1 MLNWLVLL
9 AVVMGVVAAGNV
21 DAKIDPLL
29 RVSTNLGEVV
39 GHYNEVGIREWKGI
53 PYAQPPVGDLRWE
66 YPLAAKP
73 YASGVYE
80 ANFNA
85 NGCPQVCK
93 LPPGN
98 CPEYGISEDC
108 LYLTVFSPSK
118 PSADPNGY
126 PVHFWIHGGAFEQG
140 LGNCALYN
148 ASTFAQEDVTSVVI
162 NYRLGVVGF
171 LASPSQK
178 GNYGLLD
185 QRMALQWTRDNIRGF
200 GGNPDKITIAGQS
213 AGAMSVAAHMTSPNS
228 KGMFAGAIMES
239 NPLALPFHSR
249 ASAKANAKT
258 VFAYV
263 GCAEDDVACMR
274 AKPIDQL
281 LEAQENAIKLNLNN
295 LLINF
300 LPFAP
305 MVETVAENP
314 NTELPEQPFT
324 ALAKGAWTT
333 PTAPLL
339 AGSLYDEG
347 QLFVYELFTKPVT
360 KTAYSVIID
369 GTFGIKKGEEI
380 SKMYP
385 FDLVN
390 PGNET
395 DARHTLNMLA
405 TDLLFYCPLR
415 NMTRGAL
422 NAFAA
427 NSAKSPDV
435 FIYRFKHVESF
446 DCWGPDY
453 SFCVGSCCHGS
464 ELPYVF
470 NVFTDGKSVSYTPTA
485 DEVTLTSDIS
495 HAWTNFFHSG
505 SPNLGKA
512 SIPMNYPKYEAALDN
527 LLVLDEPGFEVQR
540 HVREKYCDL
549 WDRLGYYY

>member
-1 MLNWLVLL
+1 MFVNLIVFAVIFVAAVSAGTSVDSLL
-9 AVVMGVVAAGNV
+9 TVTTTLGVV
-21 DAKIDPLL
+21 
-29 RVSTNLGEVV
+29 E
-39 GHYNEVGIREWKGI
+39 GHYNEVGVREWKGI

-66 YPLAAKP
+66 YPVSPKA
-73 YASGVYE
+73 YDGVYK
-80 ANFNA
+80 ANYDA
-85 NGCPQVCK
+85 PGCAQVCK

-98 CPEYGISEDC
+98 CPEYGIGEDC
-108 LYLTVFSPSK
+108 LYLTVFSPAR
-118 PSADPNGY
+118 PSEDPNGY
-126 PVHFWIHGGAFEQG
+126 PVQFWIHGGAFEQG

-148 ASTFAQEDVTSVVI
+148 ASTFAQQGVTSVVI
-162 NYRLGVVGF
+162 NYRLGVMGF

-185 QRMALQWTRDNIRGF
+185 QRLALQWTRDNIRAF
-200 GGNPDKITIAGQS
+200 GGNPDRISIAGQS
-213 AGAMSVAAHMTSPNS
+213 AGAMSVAAHMTSPKS

-239 NPLALPFHSR
+239 NPLALPFHTR
-249 ASAKANAKT
+249 TSAKANAKN
-258 VFAYV
+258 VFEYV

-274 AKPIDQL
+274 TKSMEEL
-281 LEAQENAIKLNLNN
+281 LDAQEHAVKLNLNN

-305 MVETVAENP
+305 MIETVEENP

-333 PTAPLL
+333 QPNIPLM

-347 QLFVYELFTKPVT
+347 QLFVYELFTKPVS
-360 KTAYSVIID
+360 KSAYQVIVD
-369 GTFGIKKGEEI
+369 GTFGFKNGQEI
-380 SKMYP
+380 TKLYP
-385 FDLVN
+385 YDLLS

-395 DARHTLNMLA
+395 DGRRVLNVLA

-422 NAFAA
+422 AAFSA
-427 NSAKSPDV
+427 NQITPPDV

-453 SFCVGSCCHGS
+453 TFCVGFCCHGS

-470 NVFTDGKSVSYTPTA
+470 NVFTDGKTVSYTPTA
-485 DEVTLTSDIS
+485 EEVTLTSDLG
-495 HAWTNFFHSG
+495 HAWANFYHTG
-505 SPNLGKA
+505 SPNKGKL
-512 SIPMNYPKYEAALDN
+512 SIPMNYPKYDAALDS
-527 LLVLDEPGFEVQR
+527 LLVLEEPGYEVQH
-540 HVREKYCDL
+540 HVREKYCDV